1 MEGRDGRDGRT
12 GVDEM
17 KGKVAIVTGAAAG
30 IGAEVAAQLAAAGA
44 RVAVFDVDRTAG
56 ERRAAEVGGVF
67 AHCDVSDPDSWAK
80 ALATCI
86 DALGVPDY
94 AHLNAGVM
102 SVGAAEP
109 FLPIEALP
117 LARYRRIV
125 GVNLDGVV
133 FGLQAL
139 LPHMRARGGAITVT
153 ASIAGLIAL
162 PIDPMYSATKHALVG
177 LVRSVAAGMDGTGMR
192 LNAIC
197 PGGVDTAIVPD
208 ALRAGDIAMMQP
220 AVLAAEVV
228 DLLRTGANGEI
239 RVKLAAAVPAFAV
252 PAPALQPPGA

>member
-1 MEGRDGRDGRT
+1 
-12 GVDEM
+12 M

-109 FLPIEALP
+109 FLPIEA
-117 LARYRRIV
+117 
-125 GVNLDGVV
+125 V

-228 DLLRTGANGEI
+228 DLLRTGSNGEI
-239 RVKLAAAVPAFAV
+239 RVKLAAAVPAFAI
-252 PAPALQPPGA
+252 PAPALQPAGA